1 MRWCDNSKGSKAMNE
16 GHEAV
21 RQRLDELGRLIEER
35 RKALEHHELVS
46 EELRGEWDDML
57 RRHQEL
63 CRRSQSQESTAAA
76 ARETLE
82 EDIDVLRH
90 AFFRWAARVDE
101 RFNKPGGSST

>member
-1 MRWCDNSKGSKAMNE
+1 MNA
-16 GHEAV
+16 GLEAV

-35 RKALEHHELVS
+35 RKVLERHELVG
-46 EELRGEWDDML
+46 EELRREWDNML

-63 CRRSQSQESTAAA
+63 CRRSQGQENAAGV
-76 ARETLE
+76 ARQTLE

-101 RFNKPGGSST
+101 RFSAGPHGGPR